1 MEWNQIVQR
10 QREGRGVEGGPI
22 PEKNT
27 MTTKLFENDASV
39 QTAAE
44 AKSGNLIINLSF
56 CFVVPD
62 SLSSSFSREKTLFE
76 R

>member
-10 QREGRGVEGGPI
+10 QREGRRVEGGSI

-27 MTTKLFENDASV
+27 MTTKFFENDASV

>member
-10 QREGRGVEGGPI
+10 QREGRRVEEGPI

-39 QTAAE
+39 Q
-44 AKSGNLIINLSF
+44 
-56 CFVVPD
+56 PR
-62 SLSSSFSREKTLFE
+62 SSSS
-76 R
+76 